1 MQLINNNQ
9 KENIL
14 KTTNEI
20 NLKIENLVKEI
31 DDMKELMEKLCD
43 EENINVYYTIS
54 IKERLTEA
62 KTNLQMSQIRI
73 EEFQEEANSLKL
85 SKSGF
90 Y

>member
-20 NLKIENLVKEI
+20 NLKIETLVKEI
-31 DDMKELMEKLCD
+31 DGMKELMEKLCD

-54 IKERLTEA
+54 IKERLIEA